1 MCGHIRAGMA
11 MGHESFQPQ
20 LKQVSE
26 ATGGGEKRLHWVP
39 DSRKRSQL
47 RNQRE
52 PDGEE
57 TRREKFPCVREE
69 RVSRRRVFFL

>member
-1 MCGHIRAGMA
+1 MRHKP
-11 MGHESFQPQ
+11 FQPQ
-20 LKQVSE
+20 LKQVSG
-26 ATGGGEKRLHWVP
+26 ATGEGKKRLHWVP

-52 PDGEE
+52 PGGEE

-69 RVSRRRVFFL
+69 KVSRRLFFL

>member
-1 MCGHIRAGMA
+1 MA
-11 MGHESFQPQ
+11 MGHKSFQPQ

-26 ATGGGEKRLHWVP
+26 ATAGKRLHWVP

-52 PDGEE
+52 QGGEE